1 MVLNSLAEAISNLEA
16 ASDGA
21 AMKTA
26 LIDLA
31 ETLNTLQGSDTQKLG
46 GKGPQEYVLK
56 SEIASIKR
64 KFESWLQYEEL
75 PTNDPKK
82 VQKVMRNKDITKYFG
97 NILDSLKKVN
107 GDVDGKTNKAP
118 KAEIGDDIKSCLTIL
133 QTTFDEIESAVN
145 EVSTG
150 PDSHIDTDDSIEDF
164 ATKISNIKKNNLDV
178 KPITVTEDGYTKES
192 DIIRDEHGV
201 IISGHAYNPVT
212 VDIKLKGQDAV
223 LTNTGNNTP
232 DAGYDGFS
240 SVTIQISDTGG
251 SGSGGSGSG
260 SGADGAVALKL
271 TEDTITENG
280 EYLAPDG
287 YDGYAK
293 VDVQVTEYDSPAEQE
308 ELTVTFVTSHS
319 DGTTETLDT
328 KHVLTGEDCV
338 YDGPPP
344 QYQNDGMFEEPYYFD
359 RWSPRPVNVITN
371 MTCNAIYGKATR
383 DDNAYWI
390 DDVTWCKSDWIDI
403 CKGRVQPVGTVKVLK
418 LKDGSFLTLYCG
430 AKNGSL
436 TVWSSVEPI
445 PLSGTPGPSADESY
459 GSSQLHAY
467 LNGDFITQILP
478 DWLVPYLYTATLSH
492 LAPIMD
498 SSSSFNGVSGNKL
511 LGSGTSEYDP
521 QGHLVSTGVTYD
533 GPDSIPVWGLAQEY
547 VAARVWIPSAIELG
561 LLDSYRG
568 DFTNDIYTCNDW
580 TYNGQPRPPFNTF
593 KRLGRKTNVPFPA
606 LAQTGLIKKGSEPDS
621 GTCEF
626 QRYQLPKNSPNI
638 KTIQDYYGPTTHPK
652 SDYPISIYNEHWQV
666 GPDKSGYRTGMA
678 GLHNV
683 LPLAP
688 GRFSGGTGSILLRDR
703 VISRCSITGE
713 HWGEGWEQTDTTET
727 GEEYVRWRGNSIVR
741 DDPLTSARFTYT
753 EMSTTGCYQSSTMSA
768 GIHACFAI
776 KPKTSLT
783 PGGF

>member
-46 GKGPQEYVLK
+46 GKGPNEYVLK
-56 SEIASIKR
+56 SEIASVKR

-107 GDVDGKTNKAP
+107 GDVDGKTDKAP
-118 KAEIGDDIKSCLTIL
+118 KAEIGEDIKSCLTIL

-212 VDIKLKGQDAV
+212 VDIKLKGQDKV

-232 DAGYDGFS
+232 DEGYDGFS
-240 SVTIQISDTGG
+240 SVTIQVSDTGG

-260 SGADGAVALKL
+260 ADGGVAPKL
-271 TEDTITENG
+271 VAETTITENG
-280 EYLAPDG
+280 EHLAPAG

-293 VDVQVTEYDSPAEQE
+293 VNVQVTEYDKQAEQE
-308 ELTVTFVTSHS
+308 ELTVTFVTAHS
-319 DGTTETLDT
+319 DGSTEVLDT

-338 YDGPPP
+338 YDGPTPK
-344 QYQNDGMFEEPYYFD
+344 YQNDGMFEEPYYFD

-371 MTCNAIYGKATR
+371 MTCNAIYGKASR

-390 DDVTWCKSDWIDI
+390 DDVTWCQSDWIDI
-403 CKGRVQPVGTVKVLK
+403 CRGASQPVGTVKVLK

-445 PLSGTPGPSADESY
+445 PLSGTPGPSADEKYSE
-459 GSSQLHAY
+459 SQLHNY
-467 LNGDFITQILP
+467 LNGDFINNFLP
-478 DWLVPYLYTATLSH
+478 DWLVPYLYTASLSH

-511 LGSGTSEYDP
+511 MGSGTSEYDP
-521 QGHLVSTGVTYD
+521 QGHLISTGVTYD
-533 GPDSIPVWGLAQEY
+533 GPDTIPVWGLAQEA
-547 VAARVWIPSAIELG
+547 VSARVWIPSAIELG
-561 LLDSYRG
+561 LLEYYRG
-568 DFTNDIYTCNDW
+568 DFTDDIYKCNDW
-580 TYNGQPRPPFNTF
+580 TYNGEPRPPFNTF
-593 KRLGRKTNVPFPA
+593 KRLGRKNNVAFSE

-621 GTCEF
+621 STCEF
-626 QRYQLPKNSPNI
+626 QQYQLPINCPNI
-638 KTIQDYYGPTTHPK
+638 KSIQGYYGPNTHPK
-652 SDYPISIYNEHWQV
+652 SDNPVNIFNEYWQV
-666 GPDKSGYRTGMA
+666 DEGKSYYKSNLA
-678 GLHNV
+678 GIHSV
-683 LPLAP
+683 LTLAP
-688 GRFSGGTGSILLRDR
+688 GRFGGGNASILLRDR
-703 VISRCSITGE
+703 VIKRCTITGE
-713 HWGEGWEQTDTTET
+713 HWGDAWERTDTTET
-727 GEEYVRWRGNSIVR
+727 GQEYVRWRGNSIER
-741 DDPLTSARFTYT
+741 DDPLTTATFTYT
-753 EMSTTGCYQSSTMSA
+753 SMSVTGCFQSSTSGA

-776 KPKTSLT
+776 QPKTSLT